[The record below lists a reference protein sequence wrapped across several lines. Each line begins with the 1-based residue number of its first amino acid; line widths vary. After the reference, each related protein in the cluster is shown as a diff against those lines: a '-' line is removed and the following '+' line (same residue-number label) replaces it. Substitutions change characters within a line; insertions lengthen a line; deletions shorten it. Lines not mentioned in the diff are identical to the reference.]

1 MIKKDNVTKED
12 ARQVLRKGILDMSV
26 ERLIQMSKFG
36 LAGNIELRNEIMLAD
51 NAFNHMDFHE
61 ENGCITFSVVEA
73 NADYCYGSISFLVD
87 AIVDISGCD
96 DKDNPDEYLNVNIRL
111 QDNTVITLKIL
122 Y

>member
-1 MIKKDNVTKED
+1 MIKKDNVTRED

-61 ENGCITFSVVEA
+61 ENGVIQAGENGMTLLDLATYAGFEVHQ
-73 NADYCYGSISFLVD
+73 IS
-87 AIVDISGCD
+87 A
-96 DKDNPDEYLNVNIRL
+96 
-111 QDNTVITLKIL
+111 
-122 Y
+122 